1 MKYERVRGR
10 GRFDVTSK
18 SKIQGIYNHW
28 LRNNGGINIIRGS
41 VYGIMTRQGIGGSH
55 LGTRKDF
62 PNYIKVLEEEGPAS
76 LLSRQFAGVFDIGE
90 VFVVGDD
97 GNRV

>member
-1 MKYERVRGR
+1 MSRSEVQGVDNHWFGNNRGV
-10 GRFDVTSK
+10 DI
-18 SKIQGIYNHW
+18 IQGS
-28 LRNNGGINIIRGS
+28 INE
-41 VYGIMTRQGIGGSH
+41 VVTRQGIRGGH

-76 LLSRQFAGVFDIGE
+76 LGLRQFVGVFDIGE
-90 VFVVGDD
+90 VFVVGDN